1 MVSSGARAARGW
13 RGPAALGAV
22 AYKEFL
28 HVLRDPSTRFVFMIP
43 VFQLVLFGYAIRV
56 DVTDIPSAYVDLDRT
71 QESRE
76 LVSRVANTRTFDVRR
91 RLASLQELEQDLVAG
106 RSQVGLYV
114 PQGFGRGVRSG
125 ERAEALVIIDG
136 SYSATA
142 SAAANVSREI
152 ALRFSQEVRAHRW
165 DRRDLARVPP
175 QLPLAQVDL
184 RSRLLFNPALR
195 SASFFVPGLVGIIL
209 QIVTVLL
216 TSFSIVRERES
227 GTFEQMMVTPVGA
240 WSLLLGKLAPY
251 ALIGVIETALVL
263 ALMVWVF
270 GVPIAGS
277 LSLLAVLSALFL
289 LTSLSL
295 GLIVSSYARNQAE
308 AIQLA
313 FFLFLPSILL
323 SGFVFPL
330 ETIPQPIYPLTF
342 LIPVRYFIEALRG
355 IILRGAPFA
364 DLWPQAAAMAG
375 FAAGLLVLS
384 ALRFRRRMV

>member
-1 MVSSGARAARGW
+1 
-13 RGPAALGAV
+13 
-22 AYKEFL
+22 
-28 HVLRDPSTRFVFMIP
+28 MI
-43 VFQLVLFGYAIRV
+43 G
-56 DVTDIPSAYVDLDRT
+56 
-71 QESRE
+71 
-76 LVSRVANTRTFDVRR
+76 
-91 RLASLQELEQDLVAG
+91 
-106 RSQVGLYV
+106 
-114 PQGFGRGVRSG
+114 
-125 ERAEALVIIDG
+125 
-136 SYSATA
+136 
-142 SAAANVSREI
+142 
-152 ALRFSQEVRAHRW
+152 
-165 DRRDLARVPP
+165 
-175 QLPLAQVDL
+175 
-184 RSRLLFNPALR
+184 
-195 SASFFVPGLVGIIL
+195 
-209 QIVTVLL
+209 
-216 TSFSIVRERES
+216 RES

-270 GVPIAGS
+270 DVPIAGS

-330 ETIPQPIYPLTF
+330 ETIPEPIYPLTF

-375 FAAGLLVLS
+375 FAAGLLLLS